1 MIICNDTL
9 DVLKNYSEI
18 NQSLL
23 FKQGSVLK
31 TVNEQTNVLSK
42 CTINETL
49 PQDFAIYDLNKFL
62 GVISLFTEPQ
72 LDFAENSVTIKSSVD
87 ANNFIAGDQ
96 RAEYQFASLTLFED
110 EEKILAKDI
119 ELPSVEAQ
127 FFLEEKYLTQVMR
140 AAAVMGLPEVAIEA
154 DQGSNIHMKA
164 IDSKTSVDSYSVD
177 VGQGSNSSFKMIFK
191 IENLKLMRGSYDVRI
206 SNKGLGHFSHST
218 KELEYWIA
226 TETSS

>member
-9 DVLKNYSEI
+9 EVLKNYSEI

-23 FKQGSVLK
+23 FKQGSELK

-42 CTINETL
+42 CVVNETF

-62 GVISLFTEPQ
+62 GVMSLFSEPN
-72 LDFAENSVTIKSSVD
+72 LEFAQNSVTIKSSVD
-87 ANNFIAGDQ
+87 ANNFVAGDQ
-96 RAEYQFASLTLFED
+96 RAEYQFASLSLFED

-119 ELPSVEAQ
+119 QLPSIEAE

-140 AAAVMGLPEVAIEA
+140 AAAVMGLPEVAFESET
-154 DQGSNIHMKA
+154 GNNIHMKA

-177 VGQGSNSSFKMIFK
+177 VGQAANSAFKMIFK
-191 IENLKLMRGSYDVRI
+191 IENLKMLRGSYDVRI
-206 SNKGLGHFSHST
+206 SNKGLGHFSHNT
-218 KELEYWIA
+218 RELQYWIA
-226 TETSS
+226 TETST